1 MSTIPHRHAAQVLSL
16 LALCFAAAP
25 TRAFELAQDA
35 SNLTFSAGGHPVLT
49 YRHAGYPFKPYVAQ
63 LCTPAGVAVLRDS
76 PSDHKHHHGL
86 MFAVEA
92 GGVDFWGEFPG
103 RACGQ
108 QRQQKLESS
117 ATGLTQTLDWA
128 GTNGVV
134 RMREQRTLR
143 LHAEPGLP
151 ATLLTWRTDLETAPG
166 HTPLALGGHH
176 YYGLGARFVT
186 SLDKVAT
193 FQNATGAPGEVVRG
207 DERLTATRWCAV
219 SGPVEGKTITCA
231 LFDHPA
237 NPRHPNRMFTMA
249 QPFAYLSATLNL
261 WKESFSLKSGQPLRL
276 CYGIALFDGAPPA
289 AEIEKLYQRWLAGC
303 GAPTP

>member
-1 MSTIPHRHAAQVLSL
+1 MKRLIGL
-16 LALCFAAAP
+16 LALCAIVNPA
-25 TRAFELAQDA
+25 RAFEVAQDA
-35 SNLTFSAGGHPVLT
+35 SNLTFSAGSLPVLS
-49 YRHAGYPFKPYVAQ
+49 YRHSGYPFKPYVAQ

-92 GGVDFWGEFPG
+92 AGVDFWGEFPG

-128 GTNGVV
+128 GTNGVSILHEE
-134 RMREQRTLR
+134 RRIK

-151 ATLLTWRTDLETAPG
+151 ATLVTWQTTLAAAPG
-166 HTPLALGGHH
+166 QPTVTLGGHH
-176 YYGLGARFVT
+176 YYGLGARFVN
-186 SLDKVAT
+186 SLDKVAK
-193 FQNATGAPGEVVRG
+193 FQNAAGAAGEIVRG
-207 DERLTATRWCAV
+207 DERLTAARWCAV
-219 SGPVEGKTITCA
+219 TGPVDGKPITCA

-261 WKESFSLKSGQPLRL
+261 WKAPFALKAGQPLRL
-276 CYGIALFDGAPPA
+276 CYGIALCDGAPAA
-289 AEIEKLYQRWLAGC
+289 AEIEKLYQLWLTNC
-303 GAPTP
+303 GVPAP